1 VTGFTHDQ
9 TVMTTSSTLDL
20 ISHEKANV
28 KVEPG
33 CAWTYLLHDGER
45 VGVAYSGPSKFAI
58 DAITETCTGA
68 VGRSVSGSL
77 KGIQIYIGK
86 TAIENVSGSASD
98 NVLKACGYADAPAFL
113 HAVDD
118 AIEHRL
124 NGGRKVRIAKQN
136 DAILL
141 AQSEQGKPI
150 TLLVRP
156 SGIVF
161 MKDSNV
167 FVEEDGR
174 TVSLGKSGVA
184 IRNKDGRSIVLA
196 GDGIM
201 GLDELGRIGPMV
213 DRAMGMICGPS
224 SHRMFRDLHHMSDQ
238 SPCCDEDDEPDHT

>member
-1 VTGFTHDQ
+1 
-9 TVMTTSSTLDL
+9 MATTSTVDL

-45 VGVAYSGPSKFAI
+45 VGIAYSGPSKFTV
-58 DAITETCTGA
+58 DAITETGTGA
-68 VGRSVSGSL
+68 VGRSVSGPL
-77 KGIQIYIGK
+77 KGVQIYIGK
-86 TAIENVSGSASD
+86 TTIESVSGSASD
-98 NVLKACGYADAPAFL
+98 NVLNDCGYADATAFL
-113 HAVDD
+113 RAVND
-118 AIEHRL
+118 AMERRL
-124 NGGRKVRIAKQN
+124 DGGRKVRIAKQD

-141 AQSEQGKPI
+141 GMSEQERPI

-174 TVSLGKSGVA
+174 TVSVGKSGVA
-184 IRNKDGRSIVLA
+184 FRNKDGRSIVLA

-201 GLDELGRIGPMV
+201 DMEGLGRIGPMLG
-213 DRAMGMICGPS
+213 RAMGMMCGPGS
-224 SHRMFRDLHHMSDQ
+224 FKALRGLDHMPGGSH
-238 SPCCDEDDEPDHT
+238 CCDEDDQPDDT